1 MSSDMAKRDRRN
13 RKYRL
18 KGSALGAFQ
27 LETWHEQ
34 CRKERKNWKC
44 YRSPGKTSLDGDKV
58 MAAMDEK
65 PRDRGGRTV
74 QYRGGCFYGTP
85 PFPNQYWHARYG
97 VKDIPMLKARGLL

>member
-1 MSSDMAKRDRRN
+1 MSSDMVKRDRRN

-27 LETWHEQ
+27 HETWHEQ
-34 CRKERKNWKC
+34 CRNERKNWKC
-44 YRSPGKTSLDGDKV
+44 YRLPVKSSFDCDKV

-65 PRDRGGRTV
+65 QRDRGGRTV
-74 QYRGGCFYGTP
+74 EYRGGAFYGTP
-85 PFPNQYWHARYG
+85 PFPNQYWHDRYG